1 MSNQQTVMVT
11 TPTFDTKPQC
21 LFSASLYYI
30 LGVIEAFIAG
40 TNLIRHDYMYLTI
53 DLIAVII
60 FGILI
65 YLTIKR
71 TGYGKTE
78 THVFPQT
85 LPAEDKTSGQTI
97 H

>member
-1 MSNQQTVMVT
+1 MNNQQTVMVT
-11 TPTFDTKPQC
+11 TLTFDTKPQC

-30 LGVIEAFIAG
+30 LGVIEAFIAAM
-40 TNLIRHDYMYLTI
+40 NLIRHDYMYLTI

-85 LPAEDKTSGQTI
+85 LPAEDKTS
-97 H
+97 

>member
-1 MSNQQTVMVT
+1 MNNQQTVIVT
-11 TPTFDTKPQC
+11 TITLDTKPQC

-40 TNLIRHDYMYLTI
+40 MNLIRRDYLYLTI
-53 DLIAVII
+53 DLIAAVV

-85 LPAEDKTSGQTI
+85 LPAEDKTS
-97 H
+97 